1 MRELIAM
8 MAGTLPKDK
17 LVQMLKESC
26 EEWLVN
32 PSDENFDKISM
43 HSALVVSR
51 ATMKNDG
58 GFEDIQEQID
68 ELNRIEKGSDLLNPD
83 KNQS

>member
-1 MRELIAM
+1 
-8 MAGTLPKDK
+8 
-17 LVQMLKESC
+17 
-26 EEWLVN
+26 
-32 PSDENFDKISM
+32 M